1 MSNIFKHSLERA
13 ASRIRQL
20 AEESGFIARHRTS
33 DTAFTRKRSLP
44 FPVLVK
50 FLMNNLKRAL
60 QDELD
65 SFFSVLGSSV
75 SGGLQRVVTKAALS
89 KARRKLKHT
98 AFIELNQ
105 ETVKIFYSQ
114 PEGIKRW
121 NGFRLL
127 SVDGS
132 KLNLPNSAEIAEHF
146 GTSKGSPQ
154 PRALLSS
161 LYDPLN
167 QMHVDQQLAPFK
179 SSERELASR
188 HLNATVEGDLIL
200 YDRGYP
206 AFWLFAQHRAMDRD
220 FCMRLSRSFYN
231 EARDLYLR
239 PESDKIEECE
249 ITLTPNRES
258 HEKCKELGVSAAPI
272 TLRLIRVPLD
282 EPTDK
287 ESKEEYEI
295 LITSLVNQQAYPAEL
310 FGPLYHLRW
319 GVEEGYKRLKLRS
332 ELESWSGRTV
342 ESICQ
347 DTHAKALTLNLNTL
361 AVLAA
366 EEEAAERLRCKKERK
381 HVYAVNR
388 AQALSRMKDTVV
400 RLTTLLNPR
409 NLIDELVTSA
419 SQLLEPVRPGRSNKR
434 KPRPAAGHR
443 YKHSYKGLR

>member
-1 MSNIFKHSLERA
+1 
-13 ASRIRQL
+13 
-20 AEESGFIARHRTS
+20 
-33 DTAFTRKRSLP
+33 
-44 FPVLVK
+44 
-50 FLMNNLKRAL
+50 MNNLKRAL

-65 SFFSVLGSSV
+65 SFFSVLGNSV

-98 AFIELNQ
+98 AFIEFNQ
-105 ETVKIFYSQ
+105 EAMKIFYNQ
-114 PEGIKRW
+114 PEGGKRW

-132 KLNLPNSAEIAEHF
+132 KLNLPNEADIADHF

-179 SSERELASR
+179 TSERELASR
-188 HLNATVEGDLIL
+188 HLSATEEGDLIL

-206 AFWLFAQHRAMDRD
+206 AFWLFAQHRAMGRD
-220 FCMRLSRSFYN
+220 FCMRLTWNFYN

-249 ITLTPNRES
+249 ITLSSNRES
-258 HEKCKELGVSAAPI
+258 REKCNALGVSAAPI
-272 TLRLIRVPLD
+272 TLRLTRVPLD
-282 EPTDK
+282 EPVDK
-287 ESKEEYEI
+287 ESKEDYEI
-295 LITSLVNQQAYPAEL
+295 LITSLVDQEAYPAEV

-332 ELESWSGRTV
+332 ELESWSGRSV
-342 ESICQ
+342 ESIYQ

-366 EEEAAERLRCKKERK
+366 EEEAAKRSRRKKERK

-388 AQALSRMKDTVV
+388 AQVLSRMKDTVV

-419 SQLLEPVRPGRSNKR
+419 SKLLEPVRPGRSNKR
-434 KPRPAAGHR
+434 KPRLAAGNR

>member
-1 MSNIFKHSLERA
+1 
-13 ASRIRQL
+13 
-20 AEESGFIARHRTS
+20 
-33 DTAFTRKRSLP
+33 
-44 FPVLVK
+44 
-50 FLMNNLKRAL
+50 MNNLKRAL

-65 SFFSVLGSSV
+65 SFFSVLGNSV

-98 AFIELNQ
+98 AFIEFNQ
-105 ETVKIFYSQ
+105 EAMKIFYNQ
-114 PEGIKRW
+114 PEGGKRW

-132 KLNLPNSAEIAEHF
+132 KLNLPNEADIADHF

-179 SSERELASR
+179 TSERELASR
-188 HLNATVEGDLIL
+188 HLSATEEGDLIL

-206 AFWLFAQHRAMDRD
+206 AFWLFAQHRAMGRD
-220 FCMRLSRSFYN
+220 FCMRLTWNFYN

-249 ITLTPNRES
+249 ITLTSNRES
-258 HEKCKELGVSAAPI
+258 REKCNALGVSATPI
-272 TLRLIRVPLD
+272 TLRLIRVPLN
-282 EPTDK
+282 EPEDK
-287 ESKEEYEI
+287 ESKEHYEI
-295 LITSLVNQQAYPAEL
+295 LITSLVDQEACPAEE

-342 ESICQ
+342 ESIYQ

-366 EEEAAERLRCKKERK
+366 EEEAAERSLRRKERK
-381 HVYAVNR
+381 HIYAVNR

-419 SQLLEPVRPGRSNKR
+419 SKLLEPVRPGRSNKR
-434 KPRPAAGHR
+434 KPRPAAGNR

>member
-1 MSNIFKHSLERA
+1 
-13 ASRIRQL
+13 
-20 AEESGFIARHRTS
+20 
-33 DTAFTRKRSLP
+33 
-44 FPVLVK
+44 
-50 FLMNNLKRAL
+50 MNNLKRAL

-65 SFFSVLGSSV
+65 SFFSVLGNSV

-89 KARRKLKHT
+89 KARKKLKHT
-98 AFIELNQ
+98 AFIEFNQ
-105 ETVKIFYSQ
+105 ETMKIFYSQ

-121 NGFRLL
+121 HGFRLL

-132 KLNLPNSAEIAEHF
+132 KLNLPNEPDIADHF

-179 SSERELASR
+179 TSERELASH
-188 HLNATVEGDLIL
+188 HLSATEEGDLIL

-206 AFWLFAQHRAMDRD
+206 AFWLFAQHRAMGRD
-220 FCMRLSRSFYN
+220 FCMRMTRNFYN

-249 ITLTPNRES
+249 ITLSSNRES
-258 HEKCKELGVSAAPI
+258 LEKCNTLGVSAAPI

-287 ESKEEYEI
+287 KNREQYEI
-295 LITSLVNQQAYPAEL
+295 LITSLLDRKSYPAEL

-332 ELESWSGRTV
+332 ELESWSGRSV
-342 ESICQ
+342 ESIYQ

-366 EEEAAERLRCKKERK
+366 EEEAAEYARCKKERK

-400 RLTTLLNPR
+400 RLTTQLNPR
-409 NLIDELVTSA
+409 RLIDELVTSA
-419 SQLLEPVRPGRSNKR
+419 SQLLEPVRLGRSNKR

-443 YKHSYKGLR
+443 YKPSYKNLR